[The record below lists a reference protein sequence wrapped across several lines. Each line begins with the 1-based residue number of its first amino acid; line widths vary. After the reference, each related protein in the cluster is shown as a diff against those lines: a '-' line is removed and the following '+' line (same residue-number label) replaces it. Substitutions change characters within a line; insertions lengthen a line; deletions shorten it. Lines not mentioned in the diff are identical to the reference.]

1 MGSFSPGTRRD
12 SDGGLDPVGDLDK
25 SLDLVTS
32 RDKCRLVIFLLF
44 ACSLVFTLCWIRWKL
59 SLFHCIHLVRLN
71 GDDVAEAR
79 KKIGIEGDIE
89 RIVGDLC

>member
-1 MGSFSPGTRRD
+1 MVASFSPGSRRG
-12 SDGGLDPVGDLDK
+12 SYGGFDPAGDLDK

-59 SLFHCIHLVRLN
+59 SLFHYIHLVRLN
-71 GDDVAEAR
+71 GHDVAEAR
-79 KKIGIEGDIE
+79 KENRNRG
-89 RIVGDLC
+89 RY